1 MAIEKQASAARDG
14 ALESPWQNTGLKLS
28 IQTESV
34 EPAQVF
40 DYLIVLTEPPT
51 KNLTKINHE

>member
-51 KNLTKINHE
+51 KI